1 MNEPSDRELMGR
13 LARGDRDALGPLM
26 ERHHRRLF
34 RIALSYLRDADEAMD
49 AVQETFVKAYQAA
62 SRWDPVSEVAP
73 WLSRIAVNHS
83 IDRYRRR
90 RRRLRSEEPMP
101 EQTGDHDSR
110 WQAGL
115 PSPEHEASGREVGQR
130 IAAALQ
136 TLPERQ
142 RAIFVLRHY
151 DERTLPEIADTL
163 GMSLGTVK
171 SSLHRAVARLRERL
185 GSVRA

>member
-1 MNEPSDRELMGR
+1 MGR

-62 SRWDPVSEVAP
+62 ARWDPVSEVAP

-83 IDRYRRR
+83 IDCYRRR
-90 RRRLRSEEPMP
+90 RRRRQSEEPMP
-101 EQTGDHDSR
+101 ELPIDHDSR
-110 WQAGL
+110 WRGTE
-115 PSPEHEASGREVGQR
+115 PSPESEVAGREVGRQ
-130 IAAALQ
+130 IAAALAI
-136 TLPERQ
+136 LPERQ
-142 RAIFVLRHY
+142 RTIFVLRHY
-151 DERTLPEIADTL
+151 DERSLPEIADTL

-171 SSLHRAVARLRERL
+171 SSLHRAIARLRERL
-185 GSVRA
+185 GAPGA

>member
-1 MNEPSDRELMGR
+1 MQR

-34 RIALSYLRDADEAMD
+34 RIALSYLRDPDEAMD

-62 SRWDPVSEVAP
+62 PRWDPVSEVAP

-83 IDRYRRR
+83 IDCYRRR
-90 RRRLRSEEPMP
+90 RRRRQAEEPL
-101 EQTGDHDSR
+101 QTDAEDHDAR
-110 WQAGL
+110 WTTGA
-115 PSPEHEASGREVGQR
+115 PSPEHEASGREVGRQ
-130 IAAALQ
+130 IAAALEM
-136 TLPERQ
+136 LPERQ

-151 DERTLPEIADTL
+151 DERTLPEIADAL

-171 SSLHRAVARLRERL
+171 SSLHRAIARLRERL
-185 GSVRA
+185 GSASA

>member
-1 MNEPSDRELMGR
+1 MQR
-13 LARGDRDALGPLM
+13 LARGERDALGPLM

-34 RIALSYLRDADEAMD
+34 RIALSYLRDVDEAMD

-62 SRWDPVSEVAP
+62 ARWDPVSEVAP

-83 IDRYRRR
+83 IDIYRRR
-90 RRRLRSEEPMP
+90 RRRQRSEAPMP
-101 EQTGDHDSR
+101 EATTDHDDR
-110 WQAGL
+110 WRAGD
-115 PSPEHEASGREVGQR
+115 PSPESEASGREVGRR

-136 TLPERQ
+136 SLPERQ

-151 DERTLPEIADTL
+151 DERSLPEIADTL

-171 SSLHRAVARLRERL
+171 SSLHRAIARLRERL
-185 GSVRA
+185 GSATA

>member
-1 MNEPSDRELMGR
+1 MER

-34 RIALSYLRDADEAMD
+34 RIALAYLRDVDEAMD
-49 AVQETFVKAYQAA
+49 AVQETFVKAFQAA

-83 IDRYRRR
+83 IDCYRRR
-90 RRRLRSEEPMP
+90 RRRRQAEEPMP
-101 EQTGDHDSR
+101 EQPVDHDAR
-110 WQAGL
+110 WSAPA

-136 TLPERQ
+136 ALPERQ

-151 DERTLPEIADTL
+151 GERSLPEIADTL

-171 SSLHRAVARLRERL
+171 SSLHRAIARLRERL
-185 GSVRA
+185 GSVHA

>member
-1 MNEPSDRELMGR
+1 MQR
-13 LARGDRDALGPLM
+13 LARGDREALGPLM

-34 RIALSYLRDADEAMD
+34 RIAVSYLRDADEAMD

-62 SRWDPVSEVAP
+62 ARWDPVSDVGP

-90 RRRLRSEEPMP
+90 RRRQRSEAPMP
-101 EQTGDHDSR
+101 EESGDHDAR
-110 WQAGL
+110 WRAVS
-115 PSPEHEASGREVGQR
+115 PSPESEASGREIGHR

-136 TLPERQ
+136 ALPERQ

-151 DERTLPEIADTL
+151 DERSLPEIADTL

-171 SSLHRAVARLRERL
+171 SSLHRALARLRERL
-185 GSVRA
+185 GGVSA

>member
-1 MNEPSDRELMGR
+1 MQQLSRGERE
-13 LARGDRDALGPLM
+13 ALGPLM
-26 ERHHRRLF
+26 ERHSRRLY

-90 RRRLRSEEPMP
+90 RRRQRSEAPMP
-101 EQTGDHDSR
+101 EGTTAHDSR
-110 WQAGL
+110 WRTGE

-142 RAIFVLRHY
+142 RAVFVLRHY
-151 DERTLPEIADTL
+151 DERSLPEIADTL
-163 GMSLGTVK
+163 GRSLGTVK
-171 SSLHRAVARLRERL
+171 SSLHRAIARLRERL
-185 GSVRA
+185 GSAEA

>member
-1 MNEPSDRELMGR
+1 MQR
-13 LARGDRDALGPLM
+13 LARGERDALAPLM

-34 RIALSYLRDADEAMD
+34 RIALAYLRDVDEAMD

-83 IDRYRRR
+83 IDCYRRR
-90 RRRLRSEEPMP
+90 RRRRQAEEPMP
-101 EQTGDHDSR
+101 ETPADHDSR
-110 WQAGL
+110 WSAAI
-115 PSPEHEASGREVGQR
+115 PSPEHEASGREVGHR

-136 TLPERQ
+136 SLPERQ
-142 RAIFVLRHY
+142 RSIFVLRHY
-151 DERTLPEIADTL
+151 DERSLPEIADTL

-171 SSLHRAVARLRERL
+171 SSLHRAIARLRERL
-185 GSVRA
+185 GSVEA

>member
-1 MNEPSDRELMGR
+1 MQR
-13 LARGDRDALGPLM
+13 LGRGDRDALGPLM

-34 RIALSYLRDADEAMD
+34 RIALSYLRDPDEAMD

-62 SRWDPVSEVAP
+62 PRWDPVSEVAP

-83 IDRYRRR
+83 IDCYRRR
-90 RRRLRSEEPMP
+90 RRRRQTEEPMP
-101 EQTGDHDSR
+101 AETGDHDAR
-110 WQAGL
+110 WSAGT

-130 IAAALQ
+130 IAVALLA
-136 TLPERQ
+136 LPERQ

-151 DERTLPEIADTL
+151 DERTLPEIANVL

-185 GSVRA
+185 GSASA